1 MRGGTTRRIAHV
13 DQGHGPHLTLARTWA
28 PHSSRSS
35 LNTVRVGTRVLTAL
49 SFTPHKSEVFCVG
62 RFACSSW
69 WVLAKIDWLSS
80 RANNVKGGRRNIST
94 RTVEPDAPAG
104 GGNQH
109 NMHAAHACIPY
120 HEICNSIL
128 LRVTRAPVLASPDAS
143 PHRSASRVPIL
154 VAAPPR
160 LSCRDQIHLRSRF

>member
-1 MRGGTTRRIAHV
+1 MLRETVG
-13 DQGHGPHLTLARTWA
+13 
-28 PHSSRSS
+28 SSEDR
-35 LNTVRVGTRVLTAL
+35 LV
-49 SFTPHKSEVFCVG
+49 VF
-62 RFACSSW
+62 
-69 WVLAKIDWLSS
+69 WLSS
-80 RANNVKGGRRNIST
+80 RANNVKGGRRNTST

-128 LRVTRAPVLASPDAS
+128 LRVTRAPVASPVAS

-160 LSCRDQIHLRSRF
+160 LSCPTLLRPVLSRIGDSEPALGRLSGLFIHNHPLSVMHREDASVGSTPQ